1 MHLSH
6 LLWCR
11 QTRPTVMTDP
21 ILWPVCSLINTSSPP
36 ASLRLHN
43 EGNKTRIKKTGY
55 LYMSAQSTLSLF
67 WCFHSRSYSSQIS
80 LLFIYI
86 SQQPVFFNKMLH
98 YTDSAKEKKQNNY
111 TDDKEKET
119 YYIQFSWSSVFVAAC
134 MCNCFCLHPLFSLC
148 LTFQLCRS
156 KLHINH
162 VSPSL
167 TKVKLFKELS
177 INT

>member
-98 YTDSAKEKKQNNY
+98 YTDSAKEKKKKQLYWWQRERNILH
-111 TDDKEKET
+111 TVFL
-119 YYIQFSWSSVFVAAC
+119 IQRICGCMYVQLLLSSSIV
-134 MCNCFCLHPLFSLC
+134 FSL
-148 LTFQLCRS
+148 LDFSALQ
-156 KLHINH
+156 K
-162 VSPSL
+162 
-167 TKVKLFKELS
+167 
-177 INT
+177 